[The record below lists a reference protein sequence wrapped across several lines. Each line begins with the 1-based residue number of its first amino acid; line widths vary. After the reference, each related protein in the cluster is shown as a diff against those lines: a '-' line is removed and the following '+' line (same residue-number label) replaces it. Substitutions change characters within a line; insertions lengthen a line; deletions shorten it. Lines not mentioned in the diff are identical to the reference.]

1 MSDRERNQSQ
11 LGILSK
17 KWLSDRNAMIGMSIH
32 NIRVNGIRVG
42 IYGAEVCQ
50 LCGEVKTFS
59 GWAAAMFLHVGN
71 SGFSCADCC
80 RAEQRRIDP
89 TSSDSVICSRAFGN
103 VRARL
108 ASQPIRYCQVC
119 CAKVLAEPDNHVD
132 RHWLCQDC
140 RNVIDS
146 THPLVS
152 PEDVLG
158 NLVRVRHVWLTCQ
171 SAEDLE
177 RFGVRIEA
185 TRRALEE
192 IMAGSEGK

>member
-80 RAEQRRIDP
+80 R
-89 TSSDSVICSRAFGN
+89 
-103 VRARL
+103 
-108 ASQPIRYCQVC
+108 VC

-171 SAEDLE
+171 SAEELE